1 MVMEAVKT
9 SGGTW
14 IDYLLSVDTP
24 TLSNAIEVLQIR
36 PRHEGFLPVQTRC
49 IFPELGRMAGYAVT
63 AHVETVSTTEPV
75 DMERFVELY
84 EAVAASPKP
93 AVIAFQ
99 EVGTAPELAAHSG
112 EVMATTFT
120 RLGAVGLVT
129 DSAVRDIPEVRAMKF
144 RYFAT
149 GAVASHA
156 SFRIVRTGVPIQI
169 HGMVVR
175 TGDILH
181 GDENGVIHI
190 PHGIEG
196 TLPAAVELVR
206 DKERE
211 LMEWIRGPEFSV
223 QGLRARLA
231 KLKKAD

>member
-1 MVMEAVKT
+1 MATEAVKT
-9 SGGTW
+9 SGDSW

-49 IFPELGRMAGYAVT
+49 IFPEFGRTAGYAVT
-63 AHVETVSTTEPV
+63 AHVETVSTTEPL

-84 EAVAASPKP
+84 EAVEASPKP
-93 AVIAFQ
+93 AIIAFQ
-99 EVGTAPELAAHSG
+99 EVGTAPELAAHCG

-129 DSAVRDIPEVRAMKF
+129 DSAVRDIPEVRAMRF
-144 RYFAT
+144 QYFAT
-149 GAVASHA
+149 GAVASHGN
-156 SFRIVRTGVPIQI
+156 FRIVRTGVPIQI

-175 TGDILH
+175 TGDVLH
-181 GDENGVIHI
+181 GDENGLIHI
-190 PHGIEG
+190 PHGIQE
-196 TLPAAVELVR
+196 TLPAAVDLVR
-206 DKERE
+206 NKERE
-211 LMEWIRGPEFSV
+211 LMDWIRGPEFTV
-223 QGLRARLA
+223 AGLRARLV